1 MLSKVEKRPANE
13 ALVIATFSR
22 RMRVRLRDGTESDAR
37 IKGKR
42 LRPVCGDRV
51 AVESIAN
58 EPELLI
64 TDIFERDNVL
74 SRPNLR
80 GKVEILAANLDRLV
94 VMAAASPV
102 PDWEIVDRYICAA
115 EVMGAETAVIYNK
128 SDLPVAGPT
137 EAVLQDYGLIGYT
150 TVTCSA
156 KYDEDFSAVNELLH
170 DGVSIIVGQSGV
182 GKSSLINRIL
192 RDTKQRTASVSDKSG
207 EGRHTTVNSVMLDIP
222 GGGAVIDSPGVRDY
236 APALTPD
243 VVVRGFRE
251 ISRAAANCRFSN
263 CRHLREPGCA
273 VKEAVAGEEISER
286 RYDSYRHLL
295 AMTRKLDERRY

>member
-192 RDTKQRTASVSDKSG
+192 RDNAPPRYRT
-207 EGRHTTVNSVMLDIP
+207 
-222 GGGAVIDSPGVRDY
+222 
-236 APALTPD
+236 
-243 VVVRGFRE
+243 
-251 ISRAAANCRFSN
+251 RAAKA
-263 CRHLREPGCA
+263 A
-273 VKEAVAGEEISER
+273 T
-286 RYDSYRHLL
+286 LL
-295 AMTRKLDERRY
+295 